1 MPNMEQKKETNQ
13 KIANN
18 ESERPRNT
26 LYNHAT
32 ISFQLID
39 G

>member
-1 MPNMEQKKETNQ
+1 MEQKKETNQ

-26 LYNHAT
+26 FYNHAT
-32 ISFQLID
+32 ITRYID
-39 G
+39 NNQ